1 MSKETCLLPVN
12 DTEDAVEQEDSRHTA
27 TSYSFVTECFFM
39 CHRSIDLGFRVNV
52 DKLVR
57 LNQDLGRLERAYN
70 DALSQGGAS
79 NDLVDTLK
87 ERLTSELAK

>member
-1 MSKETCLLPVN
+1 MSEETCLIPEN
-12 DTEDAVEQEDSRHTA
+12 DAEDGTEHDVIHTA
-27 TSYSFVTECFFM
+27 STYNFVTECFFM
-39 CHRSIDLGFRVNV
+39 GHRSIDLGFRVSV

-57 LNQDLGRLERAYN
+57 LNQDMARLERAYN

-87 ERLTSELAK
+87 ERLSSELAK